1 MMKCR
6 TSFFWM
12 GLAITITCVAV
23 AVHQVDV
30 RCIQCGESCFQEP
43 LLARMFSCEESQ
55 PIHTRCIPA
64 YLEDHQ
70 KPLDDGKVVFMLEN
84 Q

>member
-1 MMKCR
+1 MKCR

-12 GLAITITCVAV
+12 SLAIAITCVAV
-23 AVHQVDV
+23 AIHQVDV

-43 LLARMFSCEESQ
+43 VIARMFSCEESQ

-64 YLEDHQ
+64 YLEDQ
-70 KPLDDGKVVFMLEN
+70 SRASADEEVVFMLEN